1 MPIVFG
7 TAANPVA
14 ANVPDGT
21 QGAAALT
28 SGRQGDMLVSELHGK
43 YWSSAFRGN
52 VFLGATLAAGIVV
65 PFNAATLA
73 AKFGLWNPA
82 GSGRVV
88 ELIDICLLQVPGSAL
103 ITGCALGFQ
112 GPLATTGGPPT
123 SVTNTA
129 GLNASTR
136 IGSGITPVSTVYTAA
151 TLTNVA
157 ISNISPL
164 YGLYNNVATTVITQ
178 GPTVVPFDGK
188 FALPPDTLCTLV
200 NTITGTQ
207 SAAFVSLTY
216 AEWQAVT

>member
-1 MPIVFG
+1 MPVIFG

-14 ANVPDGT
+14 ANVGDGVT
-21 QGAAALT
+21 ASVEL
-28 SGRQGDMLVSELHGK
+28 GRQGDALVSELHGK
-43 YWSSAFRGN
+43 YWSAAFRGN

-65 PFNAATLA
+65 PFVAATLS

-82 GSGRVV
+82 GSARVV
-88 ELIDICLLQVPGSAL
+88 ELIDLQLLQVPGTAL
-103 ITGCALGFQ
+103 ITGAAMGFQ

-136 IGSGITPVSTVYTAA
+136 IGSGVTPVSSVYTAA

-157 ISNISPL
+157 IANLSPL

-178 GPTVVPFDGK
+178 GPTQTVFDGK
-188 FALPPDTLCTLV
+188 FVLPPDTLCTLV
-200 NTITGTQ
+200 DTITGTQ